1 MNAPGNDNDED
12 ITPAEVTACV
22 RVLGAMAPAHRRKV
36 RRWVK
41 VLSLALAHRP
51 ARRVRLAPVEP
62 EEQPVEPEARD
73 ELARAEARRIL
84 ASRGVHKGGAA

>member
-22 RVLGAMAPAHRRKV
+22 RILGAMTPAHRRMV
-36 RRWVK
+36 RRLIK
-41 VLSLALAHRP
+41 VWSLALAHRP
-51 ARRVRLAPVEP
+51 ARRPRLAPVEP
-62 EEQPVEPEARD
+62 EAPD